1 MLNFLE
7 VYVPDLRGAKPE
19 QAFLEGVL
27 KLFLMDTAS
36 SGTAFLLS
44 GYQLWTGVLSRLMV
58 RCV

>member
-7 VYVPDLRGAKPE
+7 VYLPDLRGVKLKL
-19 QAFLEGVL
+19 AFLEGVL
-27 KLFLMDTAS
+27 KPFLMGTAS
-36 SGTAFLLS
+36 SETAFLLS